1 MAPSAVDKF
10 VELEARIVRTIELVK
25 ATRLEKAAAE
35 KELAMSRKNVD
46 RLEHEIEELRQE
58 RDLVKNKV
66 ESLLDNLSELTEESV
81 V

>member
-25 ATRLEKAAAE
+25 ATRLEKATAE
-35 KELAMSRKNVD
+35 KELATSRKNVE
-46 RLEHEIEELRQE
+46 RLEREIEELRQE